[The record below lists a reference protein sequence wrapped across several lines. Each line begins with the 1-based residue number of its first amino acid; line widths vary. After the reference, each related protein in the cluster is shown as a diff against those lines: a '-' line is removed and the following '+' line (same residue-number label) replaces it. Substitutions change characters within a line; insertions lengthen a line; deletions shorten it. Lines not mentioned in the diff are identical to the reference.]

1 MPAATEKVEER
12 WGTLWDAS
20 PQRSPFSRLDYLRAV
35 AAAAGQE
42 LSIHIVED
50 EGSISAGAAL
60 TWKRRGPYR
69 MALVP
74 PFTPF
79 SALLLR
85 DQTLAS
91 DVHSRSSSFGRL
103 LRELERSYHA
113 VHLHLHPTIRDIRPA
128 TWGDWKAHP
137 LYTYVVPFDRD
148 GDAMRRWSAS
158 TARNYRTARDSFE
171 LIEGPEAA
179 AAAIE
184 LCRASYAR
192 HGRSAPLS
200 ESALKKL
207 VTETTNL
214 HESFAVRRRSDGRPV
229 DAAVVVLNAADRA
242 YYWIAG
248 SRPGNAMTVLIGELF
263 ARFDPERVREFDF
276 VGANTP
282 TIAEFKRRFGSTLE
296 SYYGLSY
303 YRRKDLELLEVI
315 REQFRR

>member
-1 MPAATEKVEER
+1 MPVATEKVEER
-12 WGTLWDAS
+12 WGALWDAS

-35 AAAAGQE
+35 SAAAGQE
-42 LSIHIVED
+42 LSIHVVED
-50 EGSISAGAAL
+50 EGSIAAGAAL

-69 MALVP
+69 MALLP

-85 DQTLAS
+85 DRTLGTE
-91 DVHSRSSSFGRL
+91 VHSRSSSFGRL
-103 LRELERSYHA
+103 LRELETSYDA
-113 VHLHLHPTIRDIRPA
+113 VHLRLHPTIRDVRPA
-128 TWGDWKAHP
+128 TWGDWKVHP
-137 LYTYVVPFDRD
+137 FYTYVVSFERD
-148 GDAMRRWSAS
+148 GDAMKGWSSS

-171 LIEGPEAA
+171 IIEGTEAA

-184 LCRASYAR
+184 LCQASYAR

-200 ESALKKL
+200 ETALKKL
-207 VTETTNL
+207 VTETSTL
-214 HESFAVRRRSDGRPV
+214 HESFAVRRRSKGRPI
-229 DAAVVVLNAADRA
+229 DAAVVILNAAGRA

-282 TIAEFKRRFGSTLE
+282 TIAEFKRKFGSTLE
-296 SYYGLSY
+296 SYYGLRY
-303 YRRKDLELLEVI
+303 YRRKDLQLLEVI